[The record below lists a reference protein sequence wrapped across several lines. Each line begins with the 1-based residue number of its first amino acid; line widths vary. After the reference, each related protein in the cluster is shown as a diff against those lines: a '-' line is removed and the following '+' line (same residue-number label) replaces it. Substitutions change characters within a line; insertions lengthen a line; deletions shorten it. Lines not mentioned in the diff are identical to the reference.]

1 MLVIFLFS
9 ISIFVRLLLNLIRTL
24 SKFQF
29 NFCSELHHLIR
40 LRLSLWLKVG
50 YSASTLQSQKV
61 GLPFC
66 SNNKTSLGFQSTNPI
81 NNDLLLHRFG
91 TFFSFL
97 IVNCT
102 DEGLKLLTF
111 PGLLMSFIHRST
123 CILSPG
129 GLRGNIASLFHIYI
143 SFEKSYHTWIKITTL
158 ALFFSF

>member
-1 MLVIFLFS
+1 MFLLS
-9 ISIFVRLLLNLIRTL
+9 ISITLPFVRLLLSLIRTL

-29 NFCSELHHLIR
+29 NFCSELYHLIR

-102 DEGLKLLTF
+102 DVGLKLFTF
-111 PGLLMSFIHRST
+111 PGLLMSFIHEGLLVYHHLVQEAILRLSFTSTYLLKNLITLGPRSE
-123 CILSPG
+123 L
-129 GLRGNIASLFHIYI
+129 
-143 SFEKSYHTWIKITTL
+143 
-158 ALFFSF
+158 